1 MLYVIAGI
9 VGGIIGGMGMGGG
22 TLLIPILTIMLDIPQ
37 KTAQAINLV
46 SFIPMAAVTL
56 VIHVK
61 NKLVDKK
68 SILYVCLPAL
78 FTTALSSIA
87 VRYIDTVLLKKAF
100 GVFLIVLGITFFT
113 ASVVKTIKNKRRP
126 KTLTELNVT
135 KDGQ

>member
-68 SILYVCLPAL
+68 SIVYVRPRSAL
-78 FTTALSSIA
+78 
-87 VRYIDTVLLKKAF
+87 
-100 GVFLIVLGITFFT
+100 
-113 ASVVKTIKNKRRP
+113 
-126 KTLTELNVT
+126 
-135 KDGQ
+135 